1 MFDQMV
7 LQGIN
12 KHEISVKLWSKVEN
26 PKGVVQLFHGM
37 AEHIKRYDDFA
48 TFLNNHG
55 YVVIGHDHR
64 GHGDSVS
71 GNETLGYLGESG
83 FSKVLEEGYMVTQYI
98 KSRYPG
104 APLYLFAHSFG
115 SFIGQ
120 DYITKYGHELSGVI
134 LSGSAKK
141 SGPLIEIALKLAQ
154 FQTLLFKESK
164 KAKFL
169 DNLSFLGYNKNID
182 NPQTPFDWLSRDE
195 NQVNK
200 YIQDPLCGFLCTI
213 NFYKESSKGLKTL
226 YVADKLNKIPKNLP
240 IFILSGS
247 DDPVGEYSKSVK
259 ALRDQYIDLDMKNIQ
274 MKIYQGGRHEMI
286 NEINR
291 QEVYKDVLEFINQ
304 L

>member
-141 SGPLIEIALKLAQ
+141 SGPLIDIALKLAQ

-213 NFYKESSKGLKTL
+213 NFFKELSKGLKRL
-226 YVADKLNKIPKNLP
+226 YDANKLNKIPKKLP

-259 ALRDQYIDLDMKNIQ
+259 ALRDQYIYLDMKNIQ

-291 QEVYKDVLEFINQ
+291 QEVYKDVLDFINQ